1 MRESEREKE
10 SERSCSS
17 KRESESTYVATRDR
31 TCLLVY
37 ILSFS
42 LYLPLE
48 ANCTRLD
55 RNCNTAYA
63 FQRFLPKLATM
74 LLWILKINDYGESFR
89 RYNKII
95 LLEYINYFPM
105 LRKNIMKI
113 VIKILLYI
121 KISIINKLFTNYDV
135 KNLSFK
141 MYG

>member
-1 MRESEREKE
+1 
-10 SERSCSS
+10 
-17 KRESESTYVATRDR
+17 
-31 TCLLVY
+31 
-37 ILSFS
+37 
-42 LYLPLE
+42 
-48 ANCTRLD
+48 
-55 RNCNTAYA
+55 
-63 FQRFLPKLATM
+63 M

-113 VIKILLYI
+113 VIKISLYI
-121 KISIINKLFTNYDV
+121 KILIINKLFTNYDV

>member
-1 MRESEREKE
+1 MNFK
-10 SERSCSS
+10 
-17 KRESESTYVATRDR
+17 
-31 TCLLVY
+31 
-37 ILSFS
+37 
-42 LYLPLE
+42 
-48 ANCTRLD
+48 N
-55 RNCNTAYA
+55 
-63 FQRFLPKLATM
+63 
-74 LLWILKINDYGESFR
+74 YGESFR

>member
-1 MRESEREKE
+1 
-10 SERSCSS
+10 
-17 KRESESTYVATRDR
+17 
-31 TCLLVY
+31 
-37 ILSFS
+37 
-42 LYLPLE
+42 
-48 ANCTRLD
+48 
-55 RNCNTAYA
+55 
-63 FQRFLPKLATM
+63 M

>member
-1 MRESEREKE
+1 
-10 SERSCSS
+10 
-17 KRESESTYVATRDR
+17 
-31 TCLLVY
+31 
-37 ILSFS
+37 
-42 LYLPLE
+42 
-48 ANCTRLD
+48 
-55 RNCNTAYA
+55 
-63 FQRFLPKLATM
+63 M

-135 KNLSFK
+135 KI
-141 MYG
+141 